1 MPGRK
6 GRTLKPKVDLV
17 LDNSIVMAWSFE
29 DETDEYA
36 DAVLDRLATVH
47 AIVPAL
53 WPLEVANALLMGER
67 RKRSTEAETIKW
79 TGILASL
86 PISIDGETNSHAWSD
101 TLSLAH
107 GHNLTAYDAAYLEL
121 AIRRGL
127 PLATID
133 GKLKTAAEAVGVPIY
148 LTENAGDDVHSF
160 GNP

>member
-1 MPGRK
+1 MAKAKERVRK
-6 GRTLKPKVDLV
+6 PTEGFV

-29 DETDEYA
+29 DEVDEYA
-36 DAVLDRLATVH
+36 DAVLERLAETK
-47 AIVPAL
+47 ALVPVL

-67 RKRSTEAETIKW
+67 RKHSTEADTIKW

-86 PISIDGETNSHAWSD
+86 PIAIDSETNSRAWSD
-101 TLSLAH
+101 TLSLAR

-133 GKLKTAAEAVGVPIY
+133 GKLRTAAQAVGVALLEVP
-148 LTENAGDDVHSF
+148 
-160 GNP
+160 

>member
-1 MPGRK
+1 MAKATGRA
-6 GRTLKPKVDLV
+6 TKPKIGFV

-29 DETDEYA
+29 DESDEYA
-36 DAVLDRLATVH
+36 DAVLDRLATTSAV
-47 AIVPAL
+47 VPAL

-79 TGILASL
+79 TAILASL
-86 PISIDGETNSHAWSD
+86 PIVIDGETNAHAWSD
-101 TLSLAH
+101 TLSLAR

-133 GKLKTAAEAVGVPIY
+133 RKLKLAAGTVGVA
-148 LTENAGDDVHSF
+148 LFDVS
-160 GNP
+160 

>member
-1 MPGRK
+1 MARAK
-6 GRTLKPKVDLV
+6 GRVTKSKVDLV

-36 DAVLDRLATVH
+36 DAVLDSLATAR

-53 WPLEVANALLMGER
+53 WPLKVANALLMGER
-67 RKRSTEAETIKW
+67 RKRSTEVETLRW

-86 PISIDGETNSHAWSD
+86 PISIDGETNAHAWSD
-101 TLSLAH
+101 TLHLAR
-107 GHNLTAYDAAYLEL
+107 GHNLSAYDAAYLEL

-133 GKLKTAAEAVGVPIY
+133 GRLKLAAEAVGV
-148 LTENAGDDVHSF
+148 ARFAAS
-160 GNP
+160 